1 MNYNETSQWAADLGS
16 GYSSIRPLGEGGMGT
31 LYRAHKDSLDV
42 DVVIKRV
49 KQKFKG
55 RMDERAEANIL
66 KTLKHKY
73 LPRIYDVIESP
84 SGYVYTIMDMIPG
97 ENMQNYV
104 KTHGPVSQK
113 LAYRWACQLC
123 EVIAYLHSQV
133 PPILHCDIKPSN
145 IMITPNEDICVIDF
159 NTSLVFSKGVLAIG
173 ATPGYAA
180 PEQYTRPGAS
190 PDTIETVPLEETMPL
205 RGYKDAFAYQNVRS
219 NKGPSGRGVSNS
231 VTAAQATNAG
241 GYGTISKRTD
251 VYGIGATLYYAITGQ
266 QPGHSLKDVRPITS
280 YKLKFSRSFLLII
293 ARAMKKR
300 QEERFC
306 DAQEMLRALQDIH
319 AIDGRYKKVVHS
331 QRVVAAV
338 SLVLAVSG
346 TLAILFGVQRIGVER
361 YAAYDALVRKGRTA
375 ADEMRF
381 DEAEQDLQQAI
392 AIYDDQLEAY
402 VEQAV
407 LLYRQGKYQECIDA
421 VETTQSRELKYY
433 SRQSVANLYNVAA
446 EAYYELES
454 YESAATMYQKAIGYS
469 PDILSYYQGE
479 TTALIQLGDY
489 SGADEVLAEM
499 AKAVPDAEQS
509 GAYQVVQSELLRK
522 QGDLPDALDAA
533 RKAIGSADGNDQL
546 ARAYRLAASICEDIG
561 DSMLSEEINLLNQG
575 IEQLPDGYYNALA
588 GQLASAYIRQAE
600 ATGNPGYQKDAL
612 RTYQQLEK
620 NGNTTLEVRLNIAM
634 LQYQLHDFSKAIDGI
649 FYPYHEDL
657 KDVFQEMPLGNAS
670 AMMNQGLS
678 IWKGKWSGKGHA
690 THVSGIIGADFDNG
704 KGICGVAPNA
714 KLYGVDWSDSP
725 LYRTIDKKKPTFGDG
740 SNLYCMKIAML
751 YLVVEKQCQVIN
763 ISQSAFGVEVRC
775 NASNNND
782 DAINVINKFNEEFAS
797 FLKYVR
803 ELSKMEFIICKCA
816 NNDNNHDLFFSKDAD
831 DDFNLPYILHHK
843 KFISI
848 SAARIRNVLRDKA
861 TGQYTIVF
869 TPMISAQ
876 NGIMDVFMS
885 AESQNYEASIV
896 SATCVSC
903 PDLKVSNNRISNLVF
918 TANQPLRIDI
928 QLDYHD
934 YCSMEVKA
942 YGNQV

>member
-16 GYSSIRPLGEGGMGT
+16 GYSAIRPLGEGGMGT

-145 IMITPNEDICVIDF
+145 IMITPAGDICVIDF

-219 NKGPSGRGVSNS
+219 NKDPSGRGVSNS

-293 ARAMKKR
+293 ARAMMKR

-479 TTALIQLGDY
+479 ATALIQLGDY

-499 AKAVPDAEQS
+499 AKAVHDAEQS

-634 LQYQLHDFSKAIDGI
+634 LQYQLHDFSKAMEMLQALKKD
-649 FYPYHEDL
+649 YPKDYRVYKWLAFVQGELDL
-657 KDVFQEMPLGNAS
+657 QNGASYTKTLGYYETA
-670 AMMNQGLS
+670 AE
-678 IWKGKWSGKGHA
+678 
-690 THVSGIIGADFDNG
+690 
-704 KGICGVAPNA
+704 
-714 KLYGVDWSDSP
+714 
-725 LYRTIDKKKPTFGDG
+725 LYRAEQA
-740 SNLYCMKIAML
+740 S
-751 YLVVEKQCQVIN
+751 
-763 ISQSAFGVEVRC
+763 GVYDPQMDELDRM
-775 NASNNND
+775 ARNNW
-782 DAINVINKFNEEFAS
+782 
-797 FLKYVR
+797 
-803 ELSKMEFIICKCA
+803 
-816 NNDNNHDLFFSKDAD
+816 
-831 DDFNLPYILHHK
+831 
-843 KFISI
+843 
-848 SAARIRNVLRDKA
+848 
-861 TGQYTIVF
+861 Q
-869 TPMISAQ
+869 
-876 NGIMDVFMS
+876 
-885 AESQNYEASIV
+885 
-896 SATCVSC
+896 
-903 PDLKVSNNRISNLVF
+903 
-918 TANQPLRIDI
+918 
-928 QLDYHD
+928 
-934 YCSMEVKA
+934 
-942 YGNQV
+942 

>member
-16 GYSSIRPLGEGGMGT
+16 GYSAIRPLGEGGMGT

-145 IMITPNEDICVIDF
+145 IMITPADDICVIDF

-219 NKGPSGRGVSNS
+219 NKDPSGRGVSNS

-266 QPGHSLKDVRPITS
+266 QPGHSLKDVQPITS

-293 ARAMKKR
+293 ARAMMKR

-479 TTALIQLGDY
+479 ATALIQLGDY

-634 LQYQLHDFSKAIDGI
+634 LQYQLHDFSKAMEMLQALKKD
-649 FYPYHEDL
+649 YPKDYRVYKWLAFVQGELDL
-657 KDVFQEMPLGNAS
+657 QNGASYTKTLGYYETA
-670 AMMNQGLS
+670 AE
-678 IWKGKWSGKGHA
+678 
-690 THVSGIIGADFDNG
+690 
-704 KGICGVAPNA
+704 
-714 KLYGVDWSDSP
+714 
-725 LYRTIDKKKPTFGDG
+725 LYRAEQA
-740 SNLYCMKIAML
+740 S
-751 YLVVEKQCQVIN
+751 
-763 ISQSAFGVEVRC
+763 GVYDPQMDELDRM
-775 NASNNND
+775 ARNNW
-782 DAINVINKFNEEFAS
+782 
-797 FLKYVR
+797 
-803 ELSKMEFIICKCA
+803 
-816 NNDNNHDLFFSKDAD
+816 
-831 DDFNLPYILHHK
+831 
-843 KFISI
+843 
-848 SAARIRNVLRDKA
+848 
-861 TGQYTIVF
+861 Q
-869 TPMISAQ
+869 
-876 NGIMDVFMS
+876 
-885 AESQNYEASIV
+885 
-896 SATCVSC
+896 
-903 PDLKVSNNRISNLVF
+903 
-918 TANQPLRIDI
+918 
-928 QLDYHD
+928 
-934 YCSMEVKA
+934 
-942 YGNQV
+942 

>member
-16 GYSSIRPLGEGGMGT
+16 GYSAIRPLGEGGMGT

-145 IMITPNEDICVIDF
+145 IMITPADDICVIDF

-219 NKGPSGRGVSNS
+219 NKDPSGRGVSNS

-293 ARAMKKR
+293 ARAMMKR

-361 YAAYDALVRKGRTA
+361 YAAYDALVRNGRTA

-479 TTALIQLGDY
+479 ATALIQLGDY

-634 LQYQLHDFSKAIDGI
+634 LQYQLHDFSKAMEMLQALKKD
-649 FYPYHEDL
+649 YPKDYRVYKWLAFVQGELDL
-657 KDVFQEMPLGNAS
+657 QNGASYTKTLGYYETA
-670 AMMNQGLS
+670 AE
-678 IWKGKWSGKGHA
+678 
-690 THVSGIIGADFDNG
+690 
-704 KGICGVAPNA
+704 
-714 KLYGVDWSDSP
+714 
-725 LYRTIDKKKPTFGDG
+725 LYRAEQA
-740 SNLYCMKIAML
+740 S
-751 YLVVEKQCQVIN
+751 
-763 ISQSAFGVEVRC
+763 GVYDPQMDELDRM
-775 NASNNND
+775 ARNNW
-782 DAINVINKFNEEFAS
+782 
-797 FLKYVR
+797 
-803 ELSKMEFIICKCA
+803 
-816 NNDNNHDLFFSKDAD
+816 
-831 DDFNLPYILHHK
+831 
-843 KFISI
+843 
-848 SAARIRNVLRDKA
+848 
-861 TGQYTIVF
+861 Q
-869 TPMISAQ
+869 
-876 NGIMDVFMS
+876 
-885 AESQNYEASIV
+885 
-896 SATCVSC
+896 
-903 PDLKVSNNRISNLVF
+903 
-918 TANQPLRIDI
+918 
-928 QLDYHD
+928 
-934 YCSMEVKA
+934 
-942 YGNQV
+942 

>member
-16 GYSSIRPLGEGGMGT
+16 GYSAIRPLGEGGMGT

-145 IMITPNEDICVIDF
+145 IMITPAGDICVIDF

-219 NKGPSGRGVSNS
+219 NKDPSGRGVSNS

-293 ARAMKKR
+293 ARAMMKR

-446 EAYYELES
+446 EAYYALES

-479 TTALIQLGDY
+479 ATALIQLGDY

-634 LQYQLHDFSKAIDGI
+634 LQYQLHDFSKAMEMLQALKKD
-649 FYPYHEDL
+649 YPKDYRVYKWLAFVQGELDL
-657 KDVFQEMPLGNAS
+657 QNGASYTKTLGYYETA
-670 AMMNQGLS
+670 AE
-678 IWKGKWSGKGHA
+678 
-690 THVSGIIGADFDNG
+690 
-704 KGICGVAPNA
+704 
-714 KLYGVDWSDSP
+714 
-725 LYRTIDKKKPTFGDG
+725 LYRAEQA
-740 SNLYCMKIAML
+740 S
-751 YLVVEKQCQVIN
+751 
-763 ISQSAFGVEVRC
+763 GVYDPQMDELDRM
-775 NASNNND
+775 ARNNW
-782 DAINVINKFNEEFAS
+782 
-797 FLKYVR
+797 
-803 ELSKMEFIICKCA
+803 
-816 NNDNNHDLFFSKDAD
+816 
-831 DDFNLPYILHHK
+831 
-843 KFISI
+843 
-848 SAARIRNVLRDKA
+848 
-861 TGQYTIVF
+861 Q
-869 TPMISAQ
+869 
-876 NGIMDVFMS
+876 
-885 AESQNYEASIV
+885 
-896 SATCVSC
+896 
-903 PDLKVSNNRISNLVF
+903 
-918 TANQPLRIDI
+918 
-928 QLDYHD
+928 
-934 YCSMEVKA
+934 
-942 YGNQV
+942 

>member
-16 GYSSIRPLGEGGMGT
+16 GYSAIRPLGEGGMGT

-145 IMITPNEDICVIDF
+145 IMITPAGDICVIDF

-219 NKGPSGRGVSNS
+219 NKDPSGRGVSNS

-280 YKLKFSRSFLLII
+280 YKLKFSRRFLLII
-293 ARAMKKR
+293 ARAMMKR

-381 DEAEQDLQQAI
+381 DEAEQYLQQAI

-479 TTALIQLGDY
+479 ATALIQLGDY

-634 LQYQLHDFSKAIDGI
+634 LQYQLHDFSKAMEMLQALKKD
-649 FYPYHEDL
+649 YPKDYRVYKWLAFVQGELDL
-657 KDVFQEMPLGNAS
+657 QNGASYTKTLGYYETA
-670 AMMNQGLS
+670 AE
-678 IWKGKWSGKGHA
+678 
-690 THVSGIIGADFDNG
+690 
-704 KGICGVAPNA
+704 
-714 KLYGVDWSDSP
+714 
-725 LYRTIDKKKPTFGDG
+725 LYRAEQA
-740 SNLYCMKIAML
+740 S
-751 YLVVEKQCQVIN
+751 
-763 ISQSAFGVEVRC
+763 GVYDPQMDELDRM
-775 NASNNND
+775 ARNNW
-782 DAINVINKFNEEFAS
+782 
-797 FLKYVR
+797 
-803 ELSKMEFIICKCA
+803 
-816 NNDNNHDLFFSKDAD
+816 
-831 DDFNLPYILHHK
+831 
-843 KFISI
+843 
-848 SAARIRNVLRDKA
+848 
-861 TGQYTIVF
+861 Q
-869 TPMISAQ
+869 
-876 NGIMDVFMS
+876 
-885 AESQNYEASIV
+885 
-896 SATCVSC
+896 
-903 PDLKVSNNRISNLVF
+903 
-918 TANQPLRIDI
+918 
-928 QLDYHD
+928 
-934 YCSMEVKA
+934 
-942 YGNQV
+942 

>member
-16 GYSSIRPLGEGGMGT
+16 GYSAIRPLGEGGMGT

-145 IMITPNEDICVIDF
+145 IMITPADDICVIDF

-219 NKGPSGRGVSNS
+219 NKDPSGRGVSNS

-293 ARAMKKR
+293 ARAMMKR

-479 TTALIQLGDY
+479 ATALIQLGDY

-634 LQYQLHDFSKAIDGI
+634 LQYQLHDFSKAMEMLQALKKD
-649 FYPYHEDL
+649 YPKDCRVYKWLAFVQGELDL
-657 KDVFQEMPLGNAS
+657 QNGASYTKTLGYYETA
-670 AMMNQGLS
+670 AE
-678 IWKGKWSGKGHA
+678 
-690 THVSGIIGADFDNG
+690 
-704 KGICGVAPNA
+704 
-714 KLYGVDWSDSP
+714 
-725 LYRTIDKKKPTFGDG
+725 LYRAEQA
-740 SNLYCMKIAML
+740 S
-751 YLVVEKQCQVIN
+751 
-763 ISQSAFGVEVRC
+763 GVYDPQMDELDRM
-775 NASNNND
+775 ARNNW
-782 DAINVINKFNEEFAS
+782 
-797 FLKYVR
+797 
-803 ELSKMEFIICKCA
+803 
-816 NNDNNHDLFFSKDAD
+816 
-831 DDFNLPYILHHK
+831 
-843 KFISI
+843 
-848 SAARIRNVLRDKA
+848 
-861 TGQYTIVF
+861 Q
-869 TPMISAQ
+869 
-876 NGIMDVFMS
+876 
-885 AESQNYEASIV
+885 
-896 SATCVSC
+896 
-903 PDLKVSNNRISNLVF
+903 
-918 TANQPLRIDI
+918 
-928 QLDYHD
+928 
-934 YCSMEVKA
+934 
-942 YGNQV
+942 

>member
-1 MNYNETSQWAADLGS
+1 MCMNYNETSQWAADLGS
-16 GYSSIRPLGEGGMGT
+16 GYSAIRPLGEGGMGT

-145 IMITPNEDICVIDF
+145 IMITPAGDICVIDF

-219 NKGPSGRGVSNS
+219 NKDPSGRGVSNS

-266 QPGHSLKDVRPITS
+266 
-280 YKLKFSRSFLLII
+280 LKFSRSFLLII
-293 ARAMKKR
+293 ARAMMKR

-479 TTALIQLGDY
+479 ATALIQLGDY

-634 LQYQLHDFSKAIDGI
+634 LQYQLHDFSKAMEMLQALKKD
-649 FYPYHEDL
+649 YPKDYRVYKWLAFVQGELDL
-657 KDVFQEMPLGNAS
+657 QNGASYTKTLGYYETA
-670 AMMNQGLS
+670 AE
-678 IWKGKWSGKGHA
+678 
-690 THVSGIIGADFDNG
+690 
-704 KGICGVAPNA
+704 
-714 KLYGVDWSDSP
+714 
-725 LYRTIDKKKPTFGDG
+725 LYRAEQA
-740 SNLYCMKIAML
+740 S
-751 YLVVEKQCQVIN
+751 
-763 ISQSAFGVEVRC
+763 GVYDPQMDELDRM
-775 NASNNND
+775 ARNNW
-782 DAINVINKFNEEFAS
+782 
-797 FLKYVR
+797 
-803 ELSKMEFIICKCA
+803 
-816 NNDNNHDLFFSKDAD
+816 
-831 DDFNLPYILHHK
+831 
-843 KFISI
+843 
-848 SAARIRNVLRDKA
+848 
-861 TGQYTIVF
+861 Q
-869 TPMISAQ
+869 
-876 NGIMDVFMS
+876 
-885 AESQNYEASIV
+885 
-896 SATCVSC
+896 
-903 PDLKVSNNRISNLVF
+903 
-918 TANQPLRIDI
+918 
-928 QLDYHD
+928 
-934 YCSMEVKA
+934 
-942 YGNQV
+942 

>member
-16 GYSSIRPLGEGGMGT
+16 GYSAIRPLGEGGMGT

-145 IMITPNEDICVIDF
+145 IMITPADDICIIDF

-219 NKGPSGRGVSNS
+219 NKDPSGRGVSNS

-293 ARAMKKR
+293 ARAMMKR

-479 TTALIQLGDY
+479 ATALIQLGDY

-634 LQYQLHDFSKAIDGI
+634 LQYQLHDFSKAMEMLQALKKD
-649 FYPYHEDL
+649 YPKDYRVYKWLAFVQGELDL
-657 KDVFQEMPLGNAS
+657 QNGASYTKTLGYYETA
-670 AMMNQGLS
+670 AE
-678 IWKGKWSGKGHA
+678 
-690 THVSGIIGADFDNG
+690 
-704 KGICGVAPNA
+704 
-714 KLYGVDWSDSP
+714 
-725 LYRTIDKKKPTFGDG
+725 LYRAEQA
-740 SNLYCMKIAML
+740 S
-751 YLVVEKQCQVIN
+751 
-763 ISQSAFGVEVRC
+763 GVYDPQMDELDRM
-775 NASNNND
+775 ARNNW
-782 DAINVINKFNEEFAS
+782 
-797 FLKYVR
+797 
-803 ELSKMEFIICKCA
+803 
-816 NNDNNHDLFFSKDAD
+816 
-831 DDFNLPYILHHK
+831 
-843 KFISI
+843 
-848 SAARIRNVLRDKA
+848 
-861 TGQYTIVF
+861 Q
-869 TPMISAQ
+869 
-876 NGIMDVFMS
+876 
-885 AESQNYEASIV
+885 
-896 SATCVSC
+896 
-903 PDLKVSNNRISNLVF
+903 
-918 TANQPLRIDI
+918 
-928 QLDYHD
+928 
-934 YCSMEVKA
+934 
-942 YGNQV
+942 

>member
-219 NKGPSGRGVSNS
+219 NKDPSGRGVSNS

-293 ARAMKKR
+293 ARAMMKR

-479 TTALIQLGDY
+479 ATALIQLGDY

-600 ATGNPGYQKDAL
+600 TTGNPGYQKDAL

-634 LQYQLHDFSKAIDGI
+634 LQYQLHDFSKAMEMLQALKKD
-649 FYPYHEDL
+649 YPKDYRVYKWLAFVQGELDL
-657 KDVFQEMPLGNAS
+657 QNGASYTKTLGYYETA
-670 AMMNQGLS
+670 AE
-678 IWKGKWSGKGHA
+678 
-690 THVSGIIGADFDNG
+690 
-704 KGICGVAPNA
+704 
-714 KLYGVDWSDSP
+714 
-725 LYRTIDKKKPTFGDG
+725 LYRAEQA
-740 SNLYCMKIAML
+740 S
-751 YLVVEKQCQVIN
+751 
-763 ISQSAFGVEVRC
+763 GVYDPQMDELDRM
-775 NASNNND
+775 ARNNW
-782 DAINVINKFNEEFAS
+782 
-797 FLKYVR
+797 
-803 ELSKMEFIICKCA
+803 
-816 NNDNNHDLFFSKDAD
+816 
-831 DDFNLPYILHHK
+831 
-843 KFISI
+843 
-848 SAARIRNVLRDKA
+848 
-861 TGQYTIVF
+861 Q
-869 TPMISAQ
+869 
-876 NGIMDVFMS
+876 
-885 AESQNYEASIV
+885 
-896 SATCVSC
+896 
-903 PDLKVSNNRISNLVF
+903 
-918 TANQPLRIDI
+918 
-928 QLDYHD
+928 
-934 YCSMEVKA
+934 
-942 YGNQV
+942 

>member
-16 GYSSIRPLGEGGMGT
+16 GYSAIRPLGEGGMGT

-104 KTHGPVSQK
+104 KTNGPVSQK

-145 IMITPNEDICVIDF
+145 IMITPAGDICVIDF

-219 NKGPSGRGVSNS
+219 NKDPSGRGVSNS

-293 ARAMKKR
+293 ARAMMKR

-479 TTALIQLGDY
+479 ATALIQLGDY

-634 LQYQLHDFSKAIDGI
+634 LQYQLHDFSKAMEMLQALKKD
-649 FYPYHEDL
+649 YPKDYRVYKWLAFVQGELDL
-657 KDVFQEMPLGNAS
+657 QNGASYTKTLGYYETA
-670 AMMNQGLS
+670 AE
-678 IWKGKWSGKGHA
+678 
-690 THVSGIIGADFDNG
+690 
-704 KGICGVAPNA
+704 
-714 KLYGVDWSDSP
+714 
-725 LYRTIDKKKPTFGDG
+725 LYRAEQA
-740 SNLYCMKIAML
+740 S
-751 YLVVEKQCQVIN
+751 
-763 ISQSAFGVEVRC
+763 GVYDPQMDELDRM
-775 NASNNND
+775 ARNNW
-782 DAINVINKFNEEFAS
+782 
-797 FLKYVR
+797 
-803 ELSKMEFIICKCA
+803 
-816 NNDNNHDLFFSKDAD
+816 
-831 DDFNLPYILHHK
+831 
-843 KFISI
+843 
-848 SAARIRNVLRDKA
+848 
-861 TGQYTIVF
+861 Q
-869 TPMISAQ
+869 
-876 NGIMDVFMS
+876 
-885 AESQNYEASIV
+885 
-896 SATCVSC
+896 
-903 PDLKVSNNRISNLVF
+903 
-918 TANQPLRIDI
+918 
-928 QLDYHD
+928 
-934 YCSMEVKA
+934 
-942 YGNQV
+942 

>member
-293 ARAMKKR
+293 ARAMMKR

-421 VETTQSRELKYY
+421 VETTQSRGLKYY

-479 TTALIQLGDY
+479 ATALIQLGDY

-634 LQYQLHDFSKAIDGI
+634 LQYQLHDFSKAMEMLQALKKD
-649 FYPYHEDL
+649 YPKDYRVYKWLAFVQGELDL
-657 KDVFQEMPLGNAS
+657 QNGASYTKTLGYYETA
-670 AMMNQGLS
+670 AE
-678 IWKGKWSGKGHA
+678 
-690 THVSGIIGADFDNG
+690 
-704 KGICGVAPNA
+704 
-714 KLYGVDWSDSP
+714 
-725 LYRTIDKKKPTFGDG
+725 LYRAEQA
-740 SNLYCMKIAML
+740 S
-751 YLVVEKQCQVIN
+751 
-763 ISQSAFGVEVRC
+763 GVYDPQMDELDRM
-775 NASNNND
+775 ARNNW
-782 DAINVINKFNEEFAS
+782 
-797 FLKYVR
+797 
-803 ELSKMEFIICKCA
+803 
-816 NNDNNHDLFFSKDAD
+816 
-831 DDFNLPYILHHK
+831 
-843 KFISI
+843 
-848 SAARIRNVLRDKA
+848 
-861 TGQYTIVF
+861 Q
-869 TPMISAQ
+869 
-876 NGIMDVFMS
+876 
-885 AESQNYEASIV
+885 
-896 SATCVSC
+896 
-903 PDLKVSNNRISNLVF
+903 
-918 TANQPLRIDI
+918 
-928 QLDYHD
+928 
-934 YCSMEVKA
+934 
-942 YGNQV
+942 

>member
-219 NKGPSGRGVSNS
+219 NKDLSGRGVSNS

-293 ARAMKKR
+293 ARAMMKR

-479 TTALIQLGDY
+479 ATALIQLGDY

-634 LQYQLHDFSKAIDGI
+634 LQYQLHDFSKAMEMLQALKKD
-649 FYPYHEDL
+649 YPKDYRVYKWLAFVQGELDL
-657 KDVFQEMPLGNAS
+657 QNGASYTKTLGYYETA
-670 AMMNQGLS
+670 AE
-678 IWKGKWSGKGHA
+678 
-690 THVSGIIGADFDNG
+690 
-704 KGICGVAPNA
+704 
-714 KLYGVDWSDSP
+714 
-725 LYRTIDKKKPTFGDG
+725 LYRAEQA
-740 SNLYCMKIAML
+740 S
-751 YLVVEKQCQVIN
+751 
-763 ISQSAFGVEVRC
+763 GVYDPQMDELDRM
-775 NASNNND
+775 ARNNW
-782 DAINVINKFNEEFAS
+782 
-797 FLKYVR
+797 
-803 ELSKMEFIICKCA
+803 
-816 NNDNNHDLFFSKDAD
+816 
-831 DDFNLPYILHHK
+831 
-843 KFISI
+843 
-848 SAARIRNVLRDKA
+848 
-861 TGQYTIVF
+861 Q
-869 TPMISAQ
+869 
-876 NGIMDVFMS
+876 
-885 AESQNYEASIV
+885 
-896 SATCVSC
+896 
-903 PDLKVSNNRISNLVF
+903 
-918 TANQPLRIDI
+918 
-928 QLDYHD
+928 
-934 YCSMEVKA
+934 
-942 YGNQV
+942 

>member
-1 MNYNETSQWAADLGS
+1 MCMNYNETSQWAADLGS

-293 ARAMKKR
+293 ARAMMKR

-381 DEAEQDLQQAI
+381 DEAEQYLQQAI

-479 TTALIQLGDY
+479 ATALIQLGDY

-634 LQYQLHDFSKAIDGI
+634 LQYQLHDFSKAMEMLQALKKD
-649 FYPYHEDL
+649 YPKDYRVYKWLAFVQGELDL
-657 KDVFQEMPLGNAS
+657 QNGASYTKTLGYYETA
-670 AMMNQGLS
+670 AE
-678 IWKGKWSGKGHA
+678 
-690 THVSGIIGADFDNG
+690 
-704 KGICGVAPNA
+704 
-714 KLYGVDWSDSP
+714 
-725 LYRTIDKKKPTFGDG
+725 LYRAEQA
-740 SNLYCMKIAML
+740 S
-751 YLVVEKQCQVIN
+751 
-763 ISQSAFGVEVRC
+763 GVYDPQMDELDRM
-775 NASNNND
+775 ARNNW
-782 DAINVINKFNEEFAS
+782 
-797 FLKYVR
+797 
-803 ELSKMEFIICKCA
+803 
-816 NNDNNHDLFFSKDAD
+816 
-831 DDFNLPYILHHK
+831 
-843 KFISI
+843 
-848 SAARIRNVLRDKA
+848 
-861 TGQYTIVF
+861 Q
-869 TPMISAQ
+869 
-876 NGIMDVFMS
+876 
-885 AESQNYEASIV
+885 
-896 SATCVSC
+896 
-903 PDLKVSNNRISNLVF
+903 
-918 TANQPLRIDI
+918 
-928 QLDYHD
+928 
-934 YCSMEVKA
+934 
-942 YGNQV
+942 

>member
-16 GYSSIRPLGEGGMGT
+16 GYSAIRPLGEGGMGT

-145 IMITPNEDICVIDF
+145 IMITPADDICVIDF

-219 NKGPSGRGVSNS
+219 NKDPSGRGVSNS

-293 ARAMKKR
+293 ARAMMKR

-479 TTALIQLGDY
+479 ATALIQLGDY

-588 GQLASAYIRQAE
+588 EQLASAYIRQAE

-634 LQYQLHDFSKAIDGI
+634 LQYQLHDFSKAMEMLQALKKD
-649 FYPYHEDL
+649 YPKDYRVYKWLAFVQGELDL
-657 KDVFQEMPLGNAS
+657 QNGASYTKTLGYYETA
-670 AMMNQGLS
+670 AE
-678 IWKGKWSGKGHA
+678 
-690 THVSGIIGADFDNG
+690 
-704 KGICGVAPNA
+704 
-714 KLYGVDWSDSP
+714 
-725 LYRTIDKKKPTFGDG
+725 LYRAEQA
-740 SNLYCMKIAML
+740 S
-751 YLVVEKQCQVIN
+751 
-763 ISQSAFGVEVRC
+763 GVYDPQMDELDRM
-775 NASNNND
+775 ARNNW
-782 DAINVINKFNEEFAS
+782 
-797 FLKYVR
+797 
-803 ELSKMEFIICKCA
+803 
-816 NNDNNHDLFFSKDAD
+816 
-831 DDFNLPYILHHK
+831 
-843 KFISI
+843 
-848 SAARIRNVLRDKA
+848 
-861 TGQYTIVF
+861 Q
-869 TPMISAQ
+869 
-876 NGIMDVFMS
+876 
-885 AESQNYEASIV
+885 
-896 SATCVSC
+896 
-903 PDLKVSNNRISNLVF
+903 
-918 TANQPLRIDI
+918 
-928 QLDYHD
+928 
-934 YCSMEVKA
+934 
-942 YGNQV
+942 

>member
-16 GYSSIRPLGEGGMGT
+16 GYSAIRPLGEGGMGT

-55 RMDERAEANIL
+55 RMDERTEANIL

-145 IMITPNEDICVIDF
+145 IMITPAGDICVIDF

-219 NKGPSGRGVSNS
+219 NKDPSGRGVSNS

-293 ARAMKKR
+293 ARAMMKR

-479 TTALIQLGDY
+479 ATALIQLGDY

-509 GAYQVVQSELLRK
+509 GAYQVVQGELLRK

-634 LQYQLHDFSKAIDGI
+634 LQYQLHDFSKAMEMLQALKKD
-649 FYPYHEDL
+649 YPKDYRVYKWLAFVQGELDL
-657 KDVFQEMPLGNAS
+657 QNGASYTKTLGYYETA
-670 AMMNQGLS
+670 AE
-678 IWKGKWSGKGHA
+678 
-690 THVSGIIGADFDNG
+690 
-704 KGICGVAPNA
+704 
-714 KLYGVDWSDSP
+714 
-725 LYRTIDKKKPTFGDG
+725 LYRAEQA
-740 SNLYCMKIAML
+740 S
-751 YLVVEKQCQVIN
+751 
-763 ISQSAFGVEVRC
+763 GVYDPQMDELDRM
-775 NASNNND
+775 ARNNW
-782 DAINVINKFNEEFAS
+782 
-797 FLKYVR
+797 
-803 ELSKMEFIICKCA
+803 
-816 NNDNNHDLFFSKDAD
+816 
-831 DDFNLPYILHHK
+831 
-843 KFISI
+843 
-848 SAARIRNVLRDKA
+848 
-861 TGQYTIVF
+861 Q
-869 TPMISAQ
+869 
-876 NGIMDVFMS
+876 
-885 AESQNYEASIV
+885 
-896 SATCVSC
+896 
-903 PDLKVSNNRISNLVF
+903 
-918 TANQPLRIDI
+918 
-928 QLDYHD
+928 
-934 YCSMEVKA
+934 
-942 YGNQV
+942 

>member
-16 GYSSIRPLGEGGMGT
+16 GYSAIRPLGEGGMGA

-145 IMITPNEDICVIDF
+145 IMITPADDICVIDF

-219 NKGPSGRGVSNS
+219 NKDPSGRGVSNS

-293 ARAMKKR
+293 ARAMMKR

-479 TTALIQLGDY
+479 ATALIQLGDY

-634 LQYQLHDFSKAIDGI
+634 LQYQLHDFSKAMEMLQALKKD
-649 FYPYHEDL
+649 YPKDYRVYKWLAFVQGELDL
-657 KDVFQEMPLGNAS
+657 QNGASYTKTLGYYETA
-670 AMMNQGLS
+670 AE
-678 IWKGKWSGKGHA
+678 
-690 THVSGIIGADFDNG
+690 
-704 KGICGVAPNA
+704 
-714 KLYGVDWSDSP
+714 
-725 LYRTIDKKKPTFGDG
+725 LYRAEQA
-740 SNLYCMKIAML
+740 S
-751 YLVVEKQCQVIN
+751 
-763 ISQSAFGVEVRC
+763 GVYDPQMDELDRM
-775 NASNNND
+775 ARNNW
-782 DAINVINKFNEEFAS
+782 
-797 FLKYVR
+797 
-803 ELSKMEFIICKCA
+803 
-816 NNDNNHDLFFSKDAD
+816 
-831 DDFNLPYILHHK
+831 
-843 KFISI
+843 
-848 SAARIRNVLRDKA
+848 
-861 TGQYTIVF
+861 Q
-869 TPMISAQ
+869 
-876 NGIMDVFMS
+876 
-885 AESQNYEASIV
+885 
-896 SATCVSC
+896 
-903 PDLKVSNNRISNLVF
+903 
-918 TANQPLRIDI
+918 
-928 QLDYHD
+928 
-934 YCSMEVKA
+934 
-942 YGNQV
+942 

>member
-1 MNYNETSQWAADLGS
+1 MCMNYNETSQWAADLGS

-219 NKGPSGRGVSNS
+219 NKDPSGRGVSNS

-251 VYGIGATLYYAITGQ
+251 VYGIGATLYYAIIGQ

-293 ARAMKKR
+293 ARAMMKR

-361 YAAYDALVRKGRTA
+361 YAAYDALVRKGR
-375 ADEMRF
+375 R
-381 DEAEQDLQQAI
+381 
-392 AIYDDQLEAY
+392 
-402 VEQAV
+402 
-407 LLYRQGKYQECIDA
+407 
-421 VETTQSRELKYY
+421 
-433 SRQSVANLYNVAA
+433 
-446 EAYYELES
+446 
-454 YESAATMYQKAIGYS
+454 
-469 PDILSYYQGE
+469 
-479 TTALIQLGDY
+479 
-489 SGADEVLAEM
+489 
-499 AKAVPDAEQS
+499 
-509 GAYQVVQSELLRK
+509 
-522 QGDLPDALDAA
+522 
-533 RKAIGSADGNDQL
+533 
-546 ARAYRLAASICEDIG
+546 
-561 DSMLSEEINLLNQG
+561 
-575 IEQLPDGYYNALA
+575 NAL
-588 GQLASAYIRQAE
+588 
-600 ATGNPGYQKDAL
+600 
-612 RTYQQLEK
+612 
-620 NGNTTLEVRLNIAM
+620 
-634 LQYQLHDFSKAIDGI
+634 
-649 FYPYHEDL
+649 
-657 KDVFQEMPLGNAS
+657 
-670 AMMNQGLS
+670 
-678 IWKGKWSGKGHA
+678 
-690 THVSGIIGADFDNG
+690 
-704 KGICGVAPNA
+704 
-714 KLYGVDWSDSP
+714 
-725 LYRTIDKKKPTFGDG
+725 
-740 SNLYCMKIAML
+740 
-751 YLVVEKQCQVIN
+751 
-763 ISQSAFGVEVRC
+763 
-775 NASNNND
+775 
-782 DAINVINKFNEEFAS
+782 
-797 FLKYVR
+797 
-803 ELSKMEFIICKCA
+803 
-816 NNDNNHDLFFSKDAD
+816 
-831 DDFNLPYILHHK
+831 
-843 KFISI
+843 
-848 SAARIRNVLRDKA
+848 
-861 TGQYTIVF
+861 
-869 TPMISAQ
+869 
-876 NGIMDVFMS
+876 
-885 AESQNYEASIV
+885 
-896 SATCVSC
+896 
-903 PDLKVSNNRISNLVF
+903 
-918 TANQPLRIDI
+918 
-928 QLDYHD
+928 
-934 YCSMEVKA
+934 
-942 YGNQV
+942 

>member
-1 MNYNETSQWAADLGS
+1 MNYNEANQWAADLGN
-16 GYSSIRPLGEGGMGT
+16 GYSGISPLGEGGMGT

-84 SGYVYTIMDMIPG
+84 SGYVYTIMDMILG

-219 NKGPSGRGVSNS
+219 NKDPSGRGVSNS

-293 ARAMKKR
+293 ARAMMKR

-446 EAYYELES
+446 EAYYELEN
-454 YESAATMYQKAIGYS
+454 YESAAMMYQKAIGYS

-479 TTALIQLGDY
+479 ATALIQLGDY

-561 DSMLSEEINLLNQG
+561 NSMLSEEINLLNQG

-634 LQYQLHDFSKAIDGI
+634 LQYQLHDFSKAM
-649 FYPYHEDL
+649 EMLQAL
-657 KDVFQEMPLGNAS
+657 KDDYPKDYRVYKWLAFVQGELDLQNGASYTKTLGYYKTA
-670 AMMNQGLS
+670 AE
-678 IWKGKWSGKGHA
+678 
-690 THVSGIIGADFDNG
+690 
-704 KGICGVAPNA
+704 
-714 KLYGVDWSDSP
+714 
-725 LYRTIDKKKPTFGDG
+725 LYRAEQA
-740 SNLYCMKIAML
+740 S
-751 YLVVEKQCQVIN
+751 
-763 ISQSAFGVEVRC
+763 GVY
-775 NASNNND
+775 D
-782 DAINVINKFNEEFAS
+782 PQMD
-797 FLKYVR
+797 
-803 ELSKMEFIICKCA
+803 ELDRM
-816 NNDNNHDLFFSKDAD
+816 
-831 DDFNLPYILHHK
+831 
-843 KFISI
+843 
-848 SAARIRNVLRDKA
+848 
-861 TGQYTIVF
+861 
-869 TPMISAQ
+869 AQ
-876 NGIMDVFMS
+876 NNW
-885 AESQNYEASIV
+885 Q
-896 SATCVSC
+896 
-903 PDLKVSNNRISNLVF
+903 
-918 TANQPLRIDI
+918 
-928 QLDYHD
+928 
-934 YCSMEVKA
+934 
-942 YGNQV
+942 

>member
-1 MNYNETSQWAADLGS
+1 MCMNYNETSQWAADLGS
-16 GYSSIRPLGEGGMGT
+16 GYSAIRPLGEGGMGT

-145 IMITPNEDICVIDF
+145 IMITPADDICVIDF

-219 NKGPSGRGVSNS
+219 NKDPSGRGVSNS

-293 ARAMKKR
+293 ARAMMKR

-338 SLVLAVSG
+338 SLVLTVSG

-479 TTALIQLGDY
+479 ATALIQLGDY

-634 LQYQLHDFSKAIDGI
+634 LQYQLHDFSKAMEMLQALKKD
-649 FYPYHEDL
+649 YPKDYRVYKWLAFVQGELDL
-657 KDVFQEMPLGNAS
+657 QNGASYTKTLGYYETA
-670 AMMNQGLS
+670 AE
-678 IWKGKWSGKGHA
+678 
-690 THVSGIIGADFDNG
+690 
-704 KGICGVAPNA
+704 
-714 KLYGVDWSDSP
+714 
-725 LYRTIDKKKPTFGDG
+725 LYRAEQA
-740 SNLYCMKIAML
+740 S
-751 YLVVEKQCQVIN
+751 
-763 ISQSAFGVEVRC
+763 GVYDPQMDELDRM
-775 NASNNND
+775 ARNNW
-782 DAINVINKFNEEFAS
+782 
-797 FLKYVR
+797 
-803 ELSKMEFIICKCA
+803 
-816 NNDNNHDLFFSKDAD
+816 
-831 DDFNLPYILHHK
+831 
-843 KFISI
+843 
-848 SAARIRNVLRDKA
+848 
-861 TGQYTIVF
+861 Q
-869 TPMISAQ
+869 
-876 NGIMDVFMS
+876 
-885 AESQNYEASIV
+885 
-896 SATCVSC
+896 
-903 PDLKVSNNRISNLVF
+903 
-918 TANQPLRIDI
+918 
-928 QLDYHD
+928 
-934 YCSMEVKA
+934 
-942 YGNQV
+942 

>member
-16 GYSSIRPLGEGGMGT
+16 GYSAIRPLGEGGMGT

-145 IMITPNEDICVIDF
+145 IMITPAGDICVIDF

-219 NKGPSGRGVSNS
+219 NKDPSGRGVSNS

-293 ARAMKKR
+293 ARAMMKR

-338 SLVLAVSG
+338 SLVLTVSG

-479 TTALIQLGDY
+479 ATALIQLGDY

-634 LQYQLHDFSKAIDGI
+634 LQYQLHDFSKAMEMLQALKKD
-649 FYPYHEDL
+649 YPKDYRVYKWLAFVQGELDL
-657 KDVFQEMPLGNAS
+657 QNGASYTKTLGYYETA
-670 AMMNQGLS
+670 AE
-678 IWKGKWSGKGHA
+678 
-690 THVSGIIGADFDNG
+690 
-704 KGICGVAPNA
+704 
-714 KLYGVDWSDSP
+714 
-725 LYRTIDKKKPTFGDG
+725 LYRAEQA
-740 SNLYCMKIAML
+740 S
-751 YLVVEKQCQVIN
+751 
-763 ISQSAFGVEVRC
+763 GVYDPQMDELDRM
-775 NASNNND
+775 ARNNW
-782 DAINVINKFNEEFAS
+782 
-797 FLKYVR
+797 
-803 ELSKMEFIICKCA
+803 
-816 NNDNNHDLFFSKDAD
+816 
-831 DDFNLPYILHHK
+831 
-843 KFISI
+843 
-848 SAARIRNVLRDKA
+848 
-861 TGQYTIVF
+861 Q
-869 TPMISAQ
+869 
-876 NGIMDVFMS
+876 
-885 AESQNYEASIV
+885 
-896 SATCVSC
+896 
-903 PDLKVSNNRISNLVF
+903 
-918 TANQPLRIDI
+918 
-928 QLDYHD
+928 
-934 YCSMEVKA
+934 
-942 YGNQV
+942 

>member
-16 GYSSIRPLGEGGMGT
+16 GYSAIRPLGEGGMGT

-145 IMITPNEDICVIDF
+145 IMITPAGDICVIDF

-219 NKGPSGRGVSNS
+219 NKDPSGRGVSNS

-293 ARAMKKR
+293 ARAMMKR

-479 TTALIQLGDY
+479 ATALIQLGDY

-499 AKAVPDAEQS
+499 AKAVPDTEQS

-634 LQYQLHDFSKAIDGI
+634 LQYQLHDFSKAMEMLQALKKD
-649 FYPYHEDL
+649 YPKDYRVYKWLAFVQGELDL
-657 KDVFQEMPLGNAS
+657 QNGASYTKTLGYYETA
-670 AMMNQGLS
+670 AE
-678 IWKGKWSGKGHA
+678 
-690 THVSGIIGADFDNG
+690 
-704 KGICGVAPNA
+704 
-714 KLYGVDWSDSP
+714 
-725 LYRTIDKKKPTFGDG
+725 LYRAEQA
-740 SNLYCMKIAML
+740 S
-751 YLVVEKQCQVIN
+751 
-763 ISQSAFGVEVRC
+763 GVYDPQMDELDRM
-775 NASNNND
+775 ARNNW
-782 DAINVINKFNEEFAS
+782 
-797 FLKYVR
+797 
-803 ELSKMEFIICKCA
+803 
-816 NNDNNHDLFFSKDAD
+816 
-831 DDFNLPYILHHK
+831 
-843 KFISI
+843 
-848 SAARIRNVLRDKA
+848 
-861 TGQYTIVF
+861 Q
-869 TPMISAQ
+869 
-876 NGIMDVFMS
+876 
-885 AESQNYEASIV
+885 
-896 SATCVSC
+896 
-903 PDLKVSNNRISNLVF
+903 
-918 TANQPLRIDI
+918 
-928 QLDYHD
+928 
-934 YCSMEVKA
+934 
-942 YGNQV
+942 

>member
-145 IMITPNEDICVIDF
+145 IMITPADDICVIDF

-173 ATPGYAA
+173 ATPGYAV
-180 PEQYTRPGAS
+180 PEEYTRLGVS

-293 ARAMKKR
+293 ARAMMKR

-454 YESAATMYQKAIGYS
+454 YESAAMMYQKAIGYS

-479 TTALIQLGDY
+479 ATALIQLGDY

-634 LQYQLHDFSKAIDGI
+634 LQYQLHDFSKAMEMLQALKKD
-649 FYPYHEDL
+649 YPKDYRVYKWLAFVQGELDL
-657 KDVFQEMPLGNAS
+657 QNGASYTKTLGYYETA
-670 AMMNQGLS
+670 AE
-678 IWKGKWSGKGHA
+678 
-690 THVSGIIGADFDNG
+690 
-704 KGICGVAPNA
+704 
-714 KLYGVDWSDSP
+714 
-725 LYRTIDKKKPTFGDG
+725 LYRAEQA
-740 SNLYCMKIAML
+740 S
-751 YLVVEKQCQVIN
+751 
-763 ISQSAFGVEVRC
+763 GVYDPQMDELDRM
-775 NASNNND
+775 ARNNW
-782 DAINVINKFNEEFAS
+782 
-797 FLKYVR
+797 
-803 ELSKMEFIICKCA
+803 
-816 NNDNNHDLFFSKDAD
+816 
-831 DDFNLPYILHHK
+831 
-843 KFISI
+843 
-848 SAARIRNVLRDKA
+848 
-861 TGQYTIVF
+861 Q
-869 TPMISAQ
+869 
-876 NGIMDVFMS
+876 
-885 AESQNYEASIV
+885 
-896 SATCVSC
+896 
-903 PDLKVSNNRISNLVF
+903 
-918 TANQPLRIDI
+918 
-928 QLDYHD
+928 
-934 YCSMEVKA
+934 
-942 YGNQV
+942 

>member
-16 GYSSIRPLGEGGMGT
+16 GYSAIRPLGEGGMGT

-145 IMITPNEDICVIDF
+145 IMITSADDICVIDF

-219 NKGPSGRGVSNS
+219 NKDPSGRGVSNS

-293 ARAMKKR
+293 ARAMMKR

-479 TTALIQLGDY
+479 ATALIQLGDY

-634 LQYQLHDFSKAIDGI
+634 LQYQLHDFSKAMEMLQALKKD
-649 FYPYHEDL
+649 YPKDYRVYKWLAFVQGELDL
-657 KDVFQEMPLGNAS
+657 QNGASYTKTLGYYETA
-670 AMMNQGLS
+670 AE
-678 IWKGKWSGKGHA
+678 
-690 THVSGIIGADFDNG
+690 
-704 KGICGVAPNA
+704 
-714 KLYGVDWSDSP
+714 
-725 LYRTIDKKKPTFGDG
+725 LYRAEQA
-740 SNLYCMKIAML
+740 S
-751 YLVVEKQCQVIN
+751 
-763 ISQSAFGVEVRC
+763 GVYDPQMDELDRM
-775 NASNNND
+775 ARNNW
-782 DAINVINKFNEEFAS
+782 
-797 FLKYVR
+797 
-803 ELSKMEFIICKCA
+803 
-816 NNDNNHDLFFSKDAD
+816 
-831 DDFNLPYILHHK
+831 
-843 KFISI
+843 
-848 SAARIRNVLRDKA
+848 
-861 TGQYTIVF
+861 Q
-869 TPMISAQ
+869 
-876 NGIMDVFMS
+876 
-885 AESQNYEASIV
+885 
-896 SATCVSC
+896 
-903 PDLKVSNNRISNLVF
+903 
-918 TANQPLRIDI
+918 
-928 QLDYHD
+928 
-934 YCSMEVKA
+934 
-942 YGNQV
+942 